1 MPRKPVNLDGQR
13 FGSLTVEYTTDQRN
27 SYGRL
32 LYLCR
37 CDCGNTRLATA
48 QNLKRGEITRCK
60 TCQGR
65 LRMKDLKG
73 QRFGKLTAIQPTDA
87 PTAKCTTYKWLC
99 VCDCGNVVTASV
111 NALTTGKTKSCG
123 CAHNI
128 KSLYVDGT
136 APCKLSENEHPRKTN
151 TSGRTGVWF
160 DQRKQ
165 LWCAEL
171 VFRKKK
177 YFLGRFASFDDAV
190 KAREKAEKK
199 YFRKF
204 LKKHSKKH
212 ETKNSTDT
220 KLHPLITKTCGG
232 LKVLA
237 LIEKRPRMESR
248 FLCECTHCGKF
259 INRSESTIRKPA
271 ESCGCLRKHNP
282 MDGSRTITK
291 VCPIC
296 EKPFQSLESQNKKF
310 CSRKCFTKYRSEN
323 KQNNAKLWRFVS
335 PDGTIYEC
343 QDLKKWAREN
353 YRLIDPDT
361 GNVERTATN
370 FANGMSIVKRS
381 LRFPNG
387 NFKAKAYQYK
397 GWKLLNQPE
406 ELGEKKF

>member
-48 QNLKRGEITRCK
+48 QNLKRGEITRCE

-99 VCDCGNVVTASV
+99 VCDCGNMVTASV

-190 KAREKAEKK
+190 KAREKAEEK
-199 YFRKF
+199 YFKKF
-204 LKKHSKKH
+204 LKKQKK
-212 ETKNSTDT
+212 KQDT
-220 KLHPLITKTCGG
+220 KEITTTNAKPHPLLNKTCGG
-232 LKVLA
+232 LKVLG
-237 LIEKRPRMESR
+237 LIEKRPRLASR
-248 FLCECTHCGKF
+248 FLCQCIHC
-259 INRSESTIRKPA
+259 RKIVDRCEGTLRRTPK
-271 ESCGCLRKHNP
+271 SCGCTRIHKPKNK
-282 MDGSRTITK
+282 SRALDKI
-291 VCPIC
+291 CPIC
-296 EKPFQSLESQNKKF
+296 GKSFQGKSAEQKF
-310 CSRKCFTKYRSEN
+310 CSVECFMKHRTLHTR
-323 KQNNAKLWRFVS
+323 NNAKFWRFES

-343 QDLKKWAREN
+343 LNLNKWAREN
-353 YRLIDPDT
+353 YQLIDPDT
-361 GNVERTATN
+361 KNADRTVRN
-370 FANGMSIVKRS
+370 FVNGIYTIHRS
-381 LRFPNG
+381 VNHPDGKFR
-387 NFKAKAYQYK
+387 AKAYQYK
-397 GWKLLNQPE
+397 GWKLL
-406 ELGEKKF
+406 